1 LKNSP
6 YALFDTNTI
15 ALFSIRVK
23 DFFQKNGRIGGYLW
37 IYHRKFLATHPN
49 LITN

>member
-1 LKNSP
+1 LLKNSP

-23 DFFQKNGRIGGYLW
+23 DFL
-37 IYHRKFLATHPN
+37 
-49 LITN
+49 